1 MTDSRER
8 SWLMD
13 RLPFPVYPIAVI
25 VLLVIHLWA
34 VSGVSPFAVVRS
46 LIVAGLIG
54 VGLAAAGTAILRDRH
69 RGGLLG
75 LAMVM
80 ALIAGG
86 RLVVVGIMLVPAVLL
101 VLERYGPWRVALNW
115 PWIGRLVSRG
125 IAIFALAIL
134 IEIIQLGRIGDLITA
149 VQREGPFR
157 APPSAAAPAD
167 APDVYVLLLD
177 GYARSD
183 ILKERFAFDD
193 SAFLDGLRQR
203 GFDVASGS
211 HSNYLVTNLSLPS
224 FLNRNQLSDVPAMQ
238 SQLNDPTGDPGPA
251 VFRAASEPLVLG
263 DFRALGYETIAVSSG
278 FEQVAVRGADR
289 FIDEGEVNEFE
300 VQFMRLSLVTP
311 VASLLAPDLFS
322 EQQRRRIE
330 SDFSIVE
337 GLAAASSDRP
347 RFIFAH
353 VPSPHA
359 PWVMKAD
366 GSPRTAAN
374 FDSWYS
380 DTPDTTGLSRDE
392 VVTGYRD
399 QSAYLGGRTLAAIDA
414 VLAASP
420 KPPVILVLSDHGSS
434 LDVSTANPETRLRNL
449 FAAYTPGHPGT
460 YAADASLV
468 NVFPTLL
475 NAYFQTGLP
484 KAADTLFTQ
493 GPRGLFDPVQISTT
507 SSQP

>member
-1 MTDSRER
+1 MTEARGR
-8 SWLMD
+8 SG
-13 RLPFPVYPIAVI
+13 RVGPLPFPVYPVAVI

-46 LIVAGLIG
+46 LFVSGLIG
-54 VGLAAAGTAILRDRH
+54 VGVAAAGSAILRDRH

-75 LAMVM
+75 LAIVA
-80 ALIAGG
+80 ALVAGG
-86 RLVVVGIMLVPAVLL
+86 RPGVVPIMLVVAALL
-101 VLERYGPWRVALNW
+101 VLERYGPWHVALNW
-115 PWIGRLVSRG
+115 AWIGRLVSRG

-134 IEIIQLGRIGDLITA
+134 IEIIQLGRLTDLLDA

-157 APPSAAAPAD
+157 APPSATAPAD

-177 GYARSD
+177 GYARAD

-193 SAFLDGLRQR
+193 SALLDGLRQR
-203 GFDVASGS
+203 GFDVSSGS

-224 FLNRNQLSDVPAMQ
+224 FLNRHHLSDVPAMQ
-238 SQLNDPTGDPGPA
+238 SELTDPTGDPGPA
-251 VFRAASEPLVLG
+251 VFRSASAPLVLG
-263 DFRALGYETIAVSSG
+263 DFRALGYQTIAVSSG

-289 FIDEGEVNEFE
+289 FIDEGELNEFE
-300 VQFMRLSLVTP
+300 VQLMRPSFVTP
-311 VASLLAPDLFS
+311 LVSLLAPDLFS
-322 EQQRRRIE
+322 DQQRRRIE
-330 SDFSIVE
+330 SDFRIVE
-337 GLAAASSDRP
+337 GLAAEPSDRP

-359 PWVMKAD
+359 PWVNKAD
-366 GSPRTAAN
+366 GSPRIATN
-374 FDSWYS
+374 LDTWYS
-380 DTPDTTGLSRDE
+380 DTPETTGLSRDE
-392 VVTGYRD
+392 VVTGYRE

-449 FAAYTPGHPGT
+449 FAAYTPGHPGM
-460 YAADASLV
+460 YAADVSLV
-468 NVFPTLL
+468 NVMPALL
-475 NAYFQTGLP
+475 NAYFGAGLP
-484 KAADTLFTQ
+484 KTADTLFTQ
-493 GPRGLFDPVQISTT
+493 GPQGLFDPVPITTT